1 MGNMFLA
8 ASSAASKSSSG
19 SLNILLIVVVLF
31 GVLYFV
37 MIRPQRNRQRK
48 AQEQQRAVTPGQR
61 VRTTA
66 GMYATVV
73 GVDGDDVILEVAPG
87 VEVRYIKRAIMQ
99 VVPDEEQPAAQSDYA
114 ADDDESGHVDAPAAD
129 AEAAD
134 HETVDDEAV
143 DHDAADE
150 ELPSTRVPSR
160 TGRSRRG
167 TPPTTRPHTP
177 VTRAPTAARRPPM
190 SGGHK
195 TASNRGIEATSAA
208 TDIDPVELRTQEK
221 WPHQRNRSPGR
232 DGRLRLWPY

>member
-37 MIRPQRNRQRK
+37 MIRPQRNKQRR
-48 AQEQQRAVTPGQR
+48 AQEQQNAVVPGQR

-99 VVPDEEQPAAQSDYA
+99 VIPGGEEPAGQPDYA
-114 ADDDESGHVDAPAAD
+114 ADDDEGARVDAPAAD

-134 HETVDDEAV
+134 DEAT
-143 DHDAADE
+143 DHEVADEETSGHEDAEHDGEESPHAADDTPAQAGDESPNGSPAAAADE
-150 ELPSTRVPSR
+150 
-160 TGRSRRG
+160 RRAQG
-167 TPPTTRPHTP
+167 S
-177 VTRAPTAARRPPM
+177 V
-190 SGGHK
+190 
-195 TASNRGIEATSAA
+195 
-208 TDIDPVELRTQEK
+208 
-221 WPHQRNRSPGR
+221 
-232 DGRLRLWPY
+232 